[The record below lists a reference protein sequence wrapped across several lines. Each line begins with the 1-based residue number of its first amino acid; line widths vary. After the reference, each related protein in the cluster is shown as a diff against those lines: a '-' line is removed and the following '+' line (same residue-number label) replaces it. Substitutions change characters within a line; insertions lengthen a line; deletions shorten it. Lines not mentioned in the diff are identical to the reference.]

1 MESPQG
7 LAQWPQSELGPR
19 GRSWDHNEVQRS
31 SAAWQQALQPWVP
44 LARPLCPHRGGFSAQ
59 HAVTGPRLA
68 RGLVLGARGCAQVSL
83 LSSQLL

>member
-31 SAAWQQALQPWVP
+31 SATWQQALQPWVP